1 MTDYDAETRWRLI
14 LGRASEDGFG
24 PSPAGQA
31 AAQEMEGALSWLY
44 DREAEGEKR
53 RSVARGGGPGS
64 GPAHPLDV
72 PDWINAIHKLF
83 PKEAI
88 ERLESDALQRYG
100 ILEVVTRPEALANVT
115 PSLSLVEAILRCK
128 SRMDAQVL
136 EAARA
141 LVAKVV
147 EDLKKKLCD
156 EIEHRLGA
164 TPFRHRRSRFRIA
177 KNLDAIRTIRKN
189 LQHYDREN
197 RRLVIERPEFFARVR
212 RFGPRHQ
219 VIIVVDQSGSMAR
232 NIIHASIVASV
243 LWKLPSTKTHLV
255 VYDTEVVDLTPFVED
270 PVELLMRVQLG
281 GGTDGA
287 KALQYASQLVEIPHR
302 TILLWITDFED
313 RPEALVREVR
323 SLVGEGVVVFGA
335 ASLDDQVQGAYD
347 HGVAQAVADAGA
359 YVAATTPMKLVGW
372 LVEKMRQ

>member
-1 MTDYDAETRWRLI
+1 MI
-14 LGRASEDGFG
+14 LGRAGDEGMGASGE
-24 PSPAGQA
+24 PSPD
-31 AAQEMEGALSWLY
+31 AQEMEGALSWLY
-44 DREAEGEKR
+44 DREAEGEAQ
-53 RSVARGGGPGS
+53 RSVARGAGPGR
-64 GPAHPLDV
+64 GPGHSFEV
-72 PDWINAIHKLF
+72 PDWINSIHNLF

-100 ILEVVTRPEALANVT
+100 ILEVVTRPEALANVV
-115 PSLSLVEAILRCK
+115 PSLSLAEAILRCK
-128 SRMDAQVL
+128 SRMDVAVL

-141 LVAKVV
+141 LVSKVV
-147 EDLKKKLCD
+147 EELKKKLCD

-164 TPFRHRRSRFRIA
+164 TPYRHRRSRFRIA
-177 KNLDAIRTIRKN
+177 KNLDALRTIRKN
-189 LQHYDREN
+189 LQHYDRE
-197 RRLVIERPEFFARVR
+197 RRQLIIEKPEFFARVR

-232 NIIHASIVASV
+232 NIIHAAIVASV
-243 LWKLPSTKTHLV
+243 LWKLPSTKAHLV
-255 VYDTEVVDLTPFVED
+255 VYDTEVVDLTQYVED

-313 RPEALVREVR
+313 NAGALVREVR

-335 ASLDDQVQGAYD
+335 ASLDDKVQGAYD
-347 HGVAQAVADAGA
+347 QGVAQAVADAGA
-359 YVAATTPMKLVGW
+359 HVAATTPTKLVGW
-372 LVEKMRQ
+372 LVEKIRQ

>member
-1 MTDYDAETRWRLI
+1 MTTYDPETRWRLI
-14 LGRASEDGFG
+14 LGRAGDEGMGASGE
-24 PSPAGQA
+24 PSPD
-31 AAQEMEGALSWLY
+31 AQEMEGALSWLY
-44 DREAEGEKR
+44 DREAEGEAQ
-53 RSVARGGGPGS
+53 RSVARGAGPGR
-64 GPAHPLDV
+64 GPGHSFEV
-72 PDWINAIHKLF
+72 PDWINSIHNLF

-100 ILEVVTRPEALANVT
+100 ILEVVTRPEALANVV
-115 PSLSLVEAILRCK
+115 PSLSLAEAILRCK
-128 SRMDAQVL
+128 SRMDVAVL

-141 LVAKVV
+141 LVSKVV
-147 EDLKKKLCD
+147 EELKKKLCD

-164 TPFRHRRSRFRIA
+164 TPYRHRRSRFRIA
-177 KNLDAIRTIRKN
+177 KNLDALRTIRKN
-189 LQHYDREN
+189 LQHYDRE
-197 RRLVIERPEFFARVR
+197 RRQLIIEKPEFFARVR

-232 NIIHASIVASV
+232 NIIHAAIVASV
-243 LWKLPSTKTHLV
+243 LWKLPSTKAHLV
-255 VYDTEVVDLTPFVED
+255 VYDTEVVDLTQYVED

-313 RPEALVREVR
+313 NAGALVREVR

-335 ASLDDQVQGAYD
+335 ASLDDKVQGAYD
-347 HGVAQAVADAGA
+347 QGVAQAVADAGA
-359 YVAATTPMKLVGW
+359 HVAATTPTKLVGW
-372 LVEKMRQ
+372 LVEKIRQ

>member
-1 MTDYDAETRWRLI
+1 MTEYDKETRWRLI
-14 LGRASEDGFG
+14 LGRAGDEGMGASAAGNAQTGQMED
-24 PSPAGQA
+24 
-31 AAQEMEGALSWLY
+31 ALSWLY
-44 DREAEGEKR
+44 DREVEGETR
-53 RSVARGGGPGS
+53 RSVARGAGPGR
-64 GPAHPLDV
+64 GPGHTFDV
-72 PDWINAIHKLF
+72 PDWINAIHNLF

-115 PSLSLVEAILRCK
+115 PSLALAEAILRCK
-128 SRMDAQVL
+128 SKMDPHVL
-136 EAARA
+136 DAARK
-141 LVAKVV
+141 LVARVV

-164 TPFRHRRSRFRIA
+164 TPYRHRRSRFRVA
-177 KNLDAIRTIRKN
+177 KNLDALRTIRKN
-189 LQHYDREN
+189 LRHYDREN

-212 RFGPRHQ
+212 RFGPKYQ

-232 NIIHASIVASV
+232 NIIHAAVVASV
-243 LWKLPSTKTHLV
+243 LWQLPATKTHLV
-255 VYDTEVVDLTPFVED
+255 VYDTEVVDLTSYVDD

-287 KALQYASQLVEIPHR
+287 KALQYVAQLVETPHR

-313 RPEALVREVR
+313 DAEALARETR
-323 SLVGEGVVVFGA
+323 SLAGEGVSVFGA

-359 YVAATTPMKLVGW
+359 HVAATTPSKLVGW
-372 LVEKMRQ
+372 LVEKIRQ

>member
-1 MTDYDAETRWRLI
+1 MTTYDAETRWRLI
-14 LGRASEDGFG
+14 LGKAGDDGLGLSGALTAEASE
-24 PSPAGQA
+24 
-31 AAQEMEGALSWLY
+31 MEDALSWLY
-44 DREAEGEKR
+44 DREAEGDAR
-53 RSVARGGGPGS
+53 RSVARGMGSGRGPGH
-64 GPAHPLDV
+64 AFDV
-72 PDWINAIHKLF
+72 PDWINAIHNLF

-115 PSLSLVEAILRCK
+115 PSLSLAEAILRCK
-128 SRMDAQVL
+128 SRMDARVL

-147 EDLKKKLCD
+147 EDLQKKLCD

-177 KNLDAIRTIRKN
+177 KNLDASRTIRKN
-189 LQHYDREN
+189 LQHYDRDN
-197 RRLVIERPEFFARVR
+197 RRLVIEKPEFFARVR

-232 NIIHASIVASV
+232 NIIHAAIVASV
-243 LWKLPSTKTHLV
+243 LWKLPATKTHLV
-255 VYDTEVVDLTPFVED
+255 VYDTEVVDLTPYVDD
-270 PVELLMRVQLG
+270 PVELLLRVQLG
-281 GGTDGA
+281 GGTNGA
-287 KALQYASQLVEIPHR
+287 KALQYASQLIEIPHR

-313 RPEALVREVR
+313 DAGALARETR
-323 SLVGEGVVVFGA
+323 ALVGEGVAVFGA

-347 HGVAQAVADAGA
+347 QGVARAVADAGA
-359 YVAATTPMKLVGW
+359 HVAATTPNKLVGW
-372 LVEKMRQ
+372 IVEKMRQ

>member
-1 MTDYDAETRWRLI
+1 MNAYDAETRWRLI

-24 PSPAGQA
+24 GAS
-31 AAQEMEGALSWLY
+31 AAQPEADEMEQALSWLY
-44 DREAEGEKR
+44 DRQAEGDAQ

-64 GPAHPLDV
+64 GPEHPLDV
-72 PDWINAIHKLF
+72 PDWINSIHKLF

-88 ERLESDALQRYG
+88 ERLESDALERYG
-100 ILEVVTRPEALANVT
+100 ILEVVTRPEALAHVT
-115 PSLSLVEAILRCK
+115 PSLSLAEAILRCK
-128 SRMDAQVL
+128 ANMDSAVL
-136 EAARA
+136 NAARQI
-141 LVAKVV
+141 VAKIV
-147 EDLKKKLCD
+147 EDLQKKLCD
-156 EIEHRLGA
+156 EMEHRLGA

-177 KNLDAIRTIRKN
+177 KNLDALRTIRKN

-232 NIIHASIVASV
+232 NIIHAAIVASV
-243 LWKLPSTKTHLV
+243 LWKLPATKTHLV
-255 VYDTEVVDLTPFVED
+255 VYDTEVVDLTPYVDD
-270 PVELLMRVQLG
+270 PVELLLRVQLG

-287 KALQYASQLVEIPHR
+287 KALQYASQLIEMPHR

-313 RPEALVREVR
+313 RPDALAREVR
-323 SLVGEGVVVFGA
+323 ALVGEGVTVFGA

-347 HGVAQAVADAGA
+347 HGVAQVVADAGA
-359 YVAATTPMKLVGW
+359 FVAATTPGKLVGW
-372 LVEKMRQ
+372 IVEKVRR